1 MEVRVEDRNA
11 AKVVLV
17 KGDVDMGSSRKLR
30 EVLKDLTSKKTKRI
44 VIHLK
49 DMPYIDSSGLA
60 TLVECFRET
69 QKYKGELRLAEL
81 TTNVREVFRLARL
94 DTVFPIFPNADAAL
108 A

>member
-69 QKYKGELRLAEL
+69 QKYKGELRIAEL
-81 TTNVREVFRLARL
+81 TTAR
-94 DTVFPIFPNADAAL
+94 DDAGAVSEEFMKSL
-108 A
+108 LGMARPWTS